1 MRLTHFGNDE
11 YYHVYNRG
19 NHKRIIFHDP
29 VDYQFFKIGLFRYN
43 TTGKVRTFGSQDDRL
58 VSVIS
63 YNLLPNHFH
72 LMLRQEVED
81 GISQFMYRL
90 QKAYS
95 TFSNRKRARTGT
107 LYEGPFKAKHI
118 STEAYF
124 DHMPRYIHLNIGDL
138 TSYDWR
144 NGSVSN
150 WKDFLKIM
158 SDYPWSS
165 HADYMRQSQ
174 DLPILNLDI
183 ITDLFPKPSAYEE
196 FIRSWSTSD
205 VTIARSITVDDSF

>member
-1 MRLTHFGNDE
+1 MRILKFDTDE
-11 YYHVYNRG
+11 YYHIYNRG
-19 NHKRIIFHDP
+19 NHRRTIFHDP
-29 VDYQFFKIGLFRYN
+29 VDYQFFKIGLFRCN
-43 TTGKVRTFGSQDDRL
+43 TTGKIRTFGSQEDRL

-72 LMLRQEVED
+72 LMLRQEVEN
-81 GISQFMYRL
+81 GISLFMYRL

-107 LYEGPFKAKHI
+107 LYEGPFKAKHV

-124 DHMPRYIHLNIGDL
+124 NHLPRYIHLNIGDL
-138 TSYDWR
+138 TPYDWR

-165 HADYMRQSQ
+165 HIDYMRQRQ

-183 ITDLFPKPSAYEE
+183 ITDLFPNPNIYED

-205 VTIARSITVDDSF
+205 ITIARSITVDESF

>member
-1 MRLTHFGNDE
+1 MRILKFDTDE

-19 NHKRIIFHDP
+19 NHRRTIFHDAI
-29 VDYQFFKIGLFRYN
+29 DYQFFKIGLFRHN
-43 TTGKVRTFGSQDDRL
+43 TTGKIRTFGSQDDRL

-72 LMLRQEVED
+72 LMLRQEVEN
-81 GISQFMYRL
+81 GISLFMYRL
-90 QKAYS
+90 QRAYS
-95 TFSNRKRARTGT
+95 LFSNRKRARTGT
-107 LYEGPFKAKHI
+107 LYECPFKAKHV

-124 DHMPRYIHLNIGDL
+124 NHLPRYIHLNIGDL
-138 TSYDWR
+138 TPYDWR

-150 WKDFLKIM
+150 WKDLLKIM

-165 HADYMRQSQ
+165 HIDYMRQSQ
-174 DLPILNLDI
+174 DLPILNLDL
-183 ITDLFPKPSAYEE
+183 ITELFPNPDTYED

-205 VTIARSITVDDSF
+205 ITIARSIIVDDSF